1 MTSIILTLILMTS
14 VTLTLNF
21 SELTKYGIDLIK
33 YRRFICILRFNIANA
48 INYKREKQN
57 SSAFNIL
64 VFY

>member
-1 MTSIILTLILMTS
+1 MTS

-33 YRRFICILRFNIANA
+33 YRRFNIANA